1 MGTRPHRP
9 IVCLESEN
17 GRECPQNASN
27 LPKRRDTRT
36 SVDKC
41 RKNGHS
47 VPKQAHLRTKSVQ
60 QFLSKSVQIGPD
72 RDGRET

>member
-1 MGTRPHRP
+1 MRERAG
-9 IVCLESEN
+9 SFEN
-17 GRECPQNASN
+17 VAGVIQLVECQ
-27 LPKRRDTRT
+27 LPKRRDTRN

-47 VPKQAHLRTKSVQ
+47 VWKHAHLRTKSVQ

-72 RDGRET
+72 REGREK